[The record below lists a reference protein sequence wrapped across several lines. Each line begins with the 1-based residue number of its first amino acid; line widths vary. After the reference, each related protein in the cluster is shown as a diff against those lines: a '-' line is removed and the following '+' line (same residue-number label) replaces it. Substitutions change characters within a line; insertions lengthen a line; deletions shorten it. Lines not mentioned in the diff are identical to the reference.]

1 MNARRLLCAIA
12 STTGLVVTA
21 LVSSGGPAAAVPL
34 EHEHFRDVGSE
45 LVDPFC
51 GDLRVRIDT
60 DIRGSLLIKPQGPDG
75 LIYFLESVHG
85 TVSFTNLATNKVF
98 SNVFTFIN
106 KDLEVT
112 DNGDGTLTV
121 LGLSTGVV
129 RNYGPDGKLL
139 FIDSGQIRTELLVDH
154 GGTPTDP
161 EDDVILDETVVRPS
175 TGRNDTEGRD
185 FCEDMHLFTS

>member
-1 MNARRLLCAIA
+1 MNAKRLLCAIA

-21 LVSSGGPAAAVPL
+21 LVSSAGPAAAAPI

-45 LVDPFC
+45 VVDPFC

-60 DIRGSLLIKPQGPDG
+60 DIRGSILIKPQGPDG

-85 TVSFTNLATNKVF
+85 TVSFTNLATDKAF
-98 SNVFTFIN
+98 TNVINFIN
-106 KDLEVT
+106 KDLKVT

-121 LGLSTGVV
+121 IGLSTGVV
-129 RNYGPDGKLL
+129 KNYGPDGELL
-139 FIDSGQIRTELLVDH
+139 FIDSGQIRVRLLIDH
-154 GGTPTDP
+154 AGTPTDP
-161 EDDVILDETVVRPS
+161 NDDEILEETVERPS

-185 FCEDMHLFTS
+185 FCEDLHLFTS

>member
-1 MNARRLLCAIA
+1 MNAKRLLCAIA

-21 LVSSGGPAAAVPL
+21 LVSSGGPAAAVPI

-45 LVDPFC
+45 VVASFC

-60 DIRGSLLIKPQGPDG
+60 DIRGSLLVKTQGPDG
-75 LIYFLESVHG
+75 LVYFLEALHG
-85 TVSFTNLATNKVF
+85 TVSFTNLATNKAF
-98 SNVFTFIN
+98 TNVINFIN
-106 KDLEVT
+106 KDLKVT

-129 RNYGPDGKLL
+129 KNYGPDGKLL
-139 FIDSGQIRTELLVDH
+139 FVDSGQIRTELLIDH
-154 GGTPTDP
+154 RGTPTDP
-161 EDDVILDETVVRPS
+161 EDDKLLDETIVRPS

-185 FCEDMHLFTS
+185 FCADLHLFTS